1 MVRFRVAENFPIMPA
16 FDKIHDAARRR
27 VGEAELRAR
36 MPAVSTPEAL
46 RAVADERYLSLM
58 SRRIFRAG
66 LKHSLVDDRWPA
78 FEEVFRGFDLRR
90 VRAMNDEETE
100 ALMNDRRLIRHWGK
114 LKSVRS
120 NAAAMQEIAGQH
132 GSFGAYLA
140 GWPASDTVGL
150 WGDLAKRFQQMG
162 GNSGPYFLRMAGKDT
177 FILTQSV
184 VAALNHWKAF
194 AGTPKTKS
202 DRAKV
207 QGAFNAWAG
216 ETGLPLAHLS
226 MILALS
232 VD

>member
-1 MVRFRVAENFPIMPA
+1 MPA
-16 FDKIHDAARRR
+16 FDKILEAARRR
-27 VGEAELRAR
+27 VGEAALRAR
-36 MPAVSTPEAL
+36 MPAVSAPEAL
-46 RAVADERYLSLM
+46 RAVADDRYLSLM

-90 VRAMNDEETE
+90 VQAMNDEETE

-120 NAAAMQEIAGQH
+120 NAAAMQEIAERQG
-132 GSFGAYLA
+132 GFGAYLA
-140 GWPASDTVGL
+140 GWPDSDAVGL

-177 FILTQSV
+177 FILTPSV
-184 VAALNHWKAF
+184 IAALNHWKAF
-194 AGTPKTKS
+194 AGEPKTKA

-207 QGAFNAWAG
+207 QSVLNAWTG
-216 ETGLPLAHLS
+216 ETALPLAHLS
-226 MILALS
+226 MTLALS

>member
-1 MVRFRVAENFPIMPA
+1 MPA
-16 FDKIHDAARRR
+16 FDRILEAARRR

-46 RAVADERYLSLM
+46 RAVADDRYLSLM

-78 FEEVFRGFDLRR
+78 FEEVFHGFALRR

-100 ALMNDRRLIRHWGK
+100 ALMSDRRLIRHWGK
-114 LKSVRS
+114 IKSVRS
-120 NAAAMQEIAGQH
+120 NAAAMQEVAEQH

-140 GWPASDTVGL
+140 GWPGAEIVGL

-177 FILTQSV
+177 FVLTQSV
-184 VAALNHWKAF
+184 IAALIHWKAL
-194 AGTPKTKS
+194 AGEPKTKS

-207 QGAFNAWAG
+207 QAAFNAWVG

-226 MILALS
+226 ITLALS

>member
-1 MVRFRVAENFPIMPA
+1 MPA
-16 FDKIHDAARRR
+16 FDEILEAARRR

-36 MPAVSTPEAL
+36 MPEVSTPEAL
-46 RAVADERYLSLM
+46 RAVGDDRYLSLM

-66 LKHSLVDDRWPA
+66 IRHSVVDERWPA

-90 VRAMNDEETE
+90 VLAMNDEETE

-114 LKSVRS
+114 IKSVRS
-120 NAAAMQEIAGQH
+120 NAAAMQVVAEQY
-132 GSFGAYLA
+132 GSFGAWLA
-140 GWPASDTVGL
+140 GWPGADIVGL

-177 FILTQSV
+177 FILTPSV

-194 AGTPKTKS
+194 TGTPKSKA
-202 DRAKV
+202 DRARV
-207 QGAFNAWAG
+207 QAAFNAWAG

-226 MILALS
+226 MTLALS